1 MPNYT
6 FEDTNTGDV
15 YEMTMR
21 ISERDEFVKDNPH
34 MRQLITGAPS
44 IVGGVGGMGRM
55 KNDGGWQENMSRI
68 AEAHPGSPFADRYG
82 KASTKEIKT
91 REVLKKHKVIK

>member
-1 MPNYT
+1 MPTYT

-34 MRQLITGAPS
+34 MKQLITGAPMVVS
-44 IVGGVGGMGRM
+44 GVSGHGQM
-55 KNDGGWQENMSRI
+55 KNDAGWNENMSRI
-68 AEAHPGSPFADRYG
+68 AEAHPGTPFADRYG
-82 KASTKEIKT
+82 KRSTKEIKT
-91 REVLKKHKVIK
+91 REALKKHGVI

>member
-34 MRQLITGAPS
+34 MKQLITGAPS
-44 IVGGVGGMGRM
+44 IVGGTGGM
-55 KNDGGWQENMSRI
+55 KNDSGWKENMSRI
-68 AEAHPGSPFADRYG
+68 AEAHPGSPFAERYG
-82 KASTKEIKT
+82 KKSSKAIKT

>member
-44 IVGGVGGMGRM
+44 IVGGVSGMGRM

>member
-15 YEMTMR
+15 YEMWMK

-34 MRQLITGAPS
+34 MKQLITGAPMMVS
-44 IVGGVGGMGRM
+44 STGGM
-55 KNDGGWQENMSRI
+55 KNDDGWKENMQRI
-68 AEAHPGSPFADRYG
+68 AAAHPNTPLADRYG
-82 KASTKEIKT
+82 SRSAKDIKT
-91 REVLKKHKVIK
+91 KQVIDKHRKKWKSE